1 LLSIPV
7 AAFLHHLH
15 IVHLFITAFLCGI
28 LGFLFDIAYIS
39 YLPSIVES
47 DKLIEA
53 NSRLS
58 ATASVAEVAGFGLG
72 GWLVQL
78 LTAPIAIVIDSI
90 SFFISAVF
98 VGTIKRKEDSPSRI
112 DEGVSVVEEN
122 IEGLK
127 QVLSLPVLRAIT
139 ISTLLQHLSIA
150 AFFTLIILFVTR
162 DLGIKP
168 GIQGV
173 IYAMRGVSSLSA
185 AMLATRSTR
194 VLVLV

>member
-1 LLSIPV
+1 
-7 AAFLHHLH
+7 
-15 IVHLFITAFLCGI
+15 
-28 LGFLFDIAYIS
+28 
-39 YLPSIVES
+39 
-47 DKLIEA
+47 
-53 NSRLS
+53 
-58 ATASVAEVAGFGLG
+58 
-72 GWLVQL
+72 
-78 LTAPIAIVIDSI
+78 
-90 SFFISAVF
+90 
-98 VGTIKRKEDSPSRI
+98 
-112 DEGVSVVEEN
+112 N

-173 IYAMRGVSSLSA
+173 IYAMGGVSSLSA

-194 VLVLV
+194 RFGLGPTMILGLTLMGISMIFVALAHGSGVVAIAFLVAQQLFGDGGLAVYRINQTSLCQAMVPNHLMGRVTGALRVVGLGAM

>member
-1 LLSIPV
+1 ILVLNATPFQMSMLASADLLPGLMIGLFAGAFVDRFRRRPVLIAADLMRGILLLSIPV

-15 IVHLFITAFLCGI
+15 IVHLFITAFFVGI
-28 LGFLFDIAYIS
+28 LGFLFDVAYIS

-122 IEGLK
+122 
-127 QVLSLPVLRAIT
+127 
-139 ISTLLQHLSIA
+139 
-150 AFFTLIILFVTR
+150 
-162 DLGIKP
+162 
-168 GIQGV
+168 
-173 IYAMRGVSSLSA
+173 
-185 AMLATRSTR
+185 
-194 VLVLV
+194 